1 MLIPRFSLR
10 QLLVITTASAI
21 FCYVIAMATRGHQ
34 WAMAISIAVSSVLG
48 AFLVYAFLFAGA
60 WVLTLGGRL
69 FTKQNVSASPFATG
83 TPPPQLI
90 TPPEDPE

>member
-34 WAMAISIAVSSVLG
+34 WAIVMSIAVSSVLL
-48 AFLVYAFLFAGA
+48 ALIIHAVLFAIA
-60 WVLTLGGRL
+60 WMLTLMGHL
-69 FTKQNVSASPFATG
+69 FTKQQVAVSPFADAA
-83 TPPPQLI
+83 PPPQLI